1 MLNAGKQPDYQPIQN
16 YGVVGN
22 LHTVA
27 LVSLNGS
34 IDFMSFPRFD
44 APTIFCKLLDTHIGG
59 SFCLTPLMKDMITK
73 QLYLPDTNVLVTR
86 FFSDEG
92 IAEMIDYMPVTNDEN
107 KCALIRKITTIRG
120 KINFHMSCAPRFNY
134 SRTPHTATTHNN
146 SILFAPEQHSKLQ
159 PCWLTGSIPM
169 QVKDSDATASF
180 TLAENESACFLLE
193 SPDNK
198 NDRNSNL
205 EAYVK
210 DSYQQTVRYWQNW
223 LSISNYDGHWK
234 EMVHRSILTLKLLIS
249 DKYGSM
255 VAAPT
260 FGLPESI
267 GNARNWDYR
276 YTWIRDAAFAM
287 HAFLQLGFLEEAK
300 AFLQWVKEQ
309 STRKDLQLMFA
320 IDGSNN
326 LDEQQLDHLEGYM
339 GSRPVRIGNNA
350 YKQTQMD
357 VYGELLQTIYI
368 YALHGGDI
376 TYEYWKIIEHYVN
389 LVIDKWNCAD
399 HSIWVVRGRKREFL
413 FSRVMCW
420 VALDR
425 AIKIANHFSFP
436 FETLKW
442 HQVRDEIYKDVY
454 EHFWNEERQAFVQYK
469 GADTL
474 DASSLLMP
482 ILRIISP
489 QSEKWQQT
497 MQAVDNELSLDVLI
511 YRYQERDHEI
521 DGMEGP
527 EGTFTMCSF
536 WNIECLALQG
546 ETEKAREH
554 FEKMIGYANHLG
566 LFSEQLGIK
575 GEHLGNFPQAFTH
588 LGLISAAIQLSKQR
602 KI

>member
-1 MLNAGKQPDYQPIQN
+1 MDKGKQSDYQPIEN
-16 YGVVGN
+16 YGIVGN

-27 LVSLNGS
+27 LVCLNGS

-44 APTIFCKLLDTHIGG
+44 APTIFCKLLDAHKGG
-59 SFCLTPLMKDMITK
+59 SFCLTPIMEGIISK

-86 FFSDEG
+86 FFSEEG
-92 IAEMIDYMPVTNDEN
+92 IAEMIDYMPVTGDES

-120 KINFHMSCAPRFNY
+120 KINFRMTCAPRFNY
-134 SRTPHTATTHNN
+134 SRTAHTVTTHDN
-146 SILFAPEQHSKLQ
+146 SIHFTPEQDDKLL
-159 PCWLTGSIPM
+159 PCWLTSNVKM
-169 QVKDSDATASF
+169 QVKGKDAVASF
-180 TLAENESACFLLE
+180 TLKEDESACFLLE
-193 SPDNK
+193 SPVNK
-198 NDRNSNL
+198 NNRKRNL
-205 EAYVK
+205 DDYV
-210 DSYQQTVRYWQNW
+210 SFTYQQTIRYWQNW
-223 LSISNYDGHWK
+223 LALSNYSGHWK
-234 EMVHRSILTLKLLIS
+234 EIVHRSVLTLKLLIS
-249 DKYGSM
+249 NKYGSM

-267 GNARNWDYR
+267 GHGRNWDYR

-287 HAFLQLGFLEEAK
+287 HAFLQLGFLDEAK
-300 AFLQWVKEQ
+300 AFLQWVKDQ
-309 STRKDLQLMFA
+309 STQKELQLMFA
-320 IDGSNN
+320 VDGSNN
-326 LDEQQLDHLEGYM
+326 LDELELNHLHGYM

-389 LVIDKWNCAD
+389 AVIDNWNCPD
-399 HSIWVVRGRKREFL
+399 HSIWEVRGIKREFL

-436 FETLKW
+436 FDTLKW
-442 HQVRDEIYKDVY
+442 YQVRDEIYKDVY
-454 EHFWNEERQAFVQYK
+454 ENFWNEERQSFVQFK
-469 GADTL
+469 GGDTI
-474 DASSLLMP
+474 DASALLMP
-482 ILRIISP
+482 LLHIVSP
-489 QSEKWQQT
+489 NSEKWRQT
-497 MQAVDNELSLDVLI
+497 MQAIDNELNLDVLV
-511 YRYQERDHEI
+511 YRYQEKQQEI
-521 DGMEGP
+521 DGMTGP

-536 WNIECLALQG
+536 WHIECLALRG
-546 ETEKAREH
+546 ETEKGREH

-588 LGLISAAIQLSKQR
+588 LGLISAAIQLSKK